1 MKKLFFLLTMF
12 LLVGSFTKTQVEL
25 PRISPN
31 ASVSETIGYTI
42 VTVNYCRPAVKE
54 RKIWDGLVPFNK
66 VWRTGANEATT
77 IQFTTDVTVEG
88 NKVPA
93 GRYSLFTIPEENDW
107 TVILN
112 KTDKQWGAFNYKE
125 ADDLLRFKVKPVKG
139 NFTERLQ
146 FTFANITDSSADL
159 VLNWEN
165 LQVSFKIEADVLGQA
180 YIKIKEA
187 IAAMPDR
194 WQNYIEGANFA
205 YENGVYLDE
214 ALQWV
219 DKALSFGQ
227 NYTPYFVKAKLLFK
241 QNKYKD
247 ALNALDKCREVGRTD
262 KNWDTF
268 VSQVDLLEKQIKN
281 KMN

>member
-1 MKKLFFLLTMF
+1 MKKLFFLLTISLF
-12 LLVGSFTKTQVEL
+12 ISSITRAQVDL
-25 PRISPN
+25 PRVSPN
-31 ASVSETIGYTI
+31 ASVSETIGYTT
-42 VTVNYCRPAVKE
+42 VTINYCRLAVKE
-54 RKIWDGLVPFNK
+54 RKIWDGLVPYNK

-93 GRYSLFTIPEENDW
+93 GRYSLFTIPAENEW

-112 KTDKQWGAFNYKE
+112 KIDKQWGAFNYKE

-146 FTFANITDSSADL
+146 FSFSNIADASADL

-165 LQVSFKIEADVLGQA
+165 LQVSFKIEADVVGQA

-187 IAAMPDR
+187 IAAKPDR
-194 WQNYIEGANFA
+194 WQNYTEGANFA

-219 DKALSFGQ
+219 DKALSFGP
-227 NYTPYFVKAKLLFK
+227 NYTPYFVKAKIFLK
-241 QNKYKD
+241 QNKFKD
-247 ALNALDKCREVGRTD
+247 ALIALDKCRELGRTD

-268 VSQVDLLEKQIKN
+268 VSQVDFLEKQIKN